1 MMSVSSKRSSKRR
14 EEKRREEKKNKVR
27 DEEEKKTRKRKRKKE
42 RCRRSQTHTVI
53 RIFTVLDDPSKQ
65 FDWIAVST
73 VIPGESGG
81 GDCGKEG

>member
-27 DEEEKKTRKRKRKKE
+27 DEEEKKTRKRKKE

-81 GDCGKEG
+81 GNCGKEG